1 MMNMS
6 EAKGAVKA
14 RTLVI
19 GGENIEIHFLAFVY
33 PTETA
38 AKNAWE
44 RGEAKHKRG
53 DHFSLFR
60 QLNPETGEWYVIA
73 LSEQP
78 AQVRGVRRLIAPA
91 GQPYEPDDE
100 QLRQL
105 VLRRIR
111 VIGGKPGA
119 VIQKAR
125 YGKSGAVID
134 DKGFLHPHKR
144 PQG

>member
-1 MMNMS
+1 MNMS
-6 EAKGAVKA
+6 EGKGGVKS

-19 GGENIEIHFLAFVY
+19 GSEGIEIHFLAFVY

-38 AKNAWE
+38 ARNAWE

-60 QLNPETGEWYVIA
+60 QLNPATGEWYVIA
-73 LSEQP
+73 LSEKA

-91 GQPYEPDDE
+91 GQPFEPTEE

-111 VIGGKPGA
+111 VIGSQPGA
-119 VIQKAR
+119 VTQKAR
-125 YGKSGAVID
+125 YGKGGAVID